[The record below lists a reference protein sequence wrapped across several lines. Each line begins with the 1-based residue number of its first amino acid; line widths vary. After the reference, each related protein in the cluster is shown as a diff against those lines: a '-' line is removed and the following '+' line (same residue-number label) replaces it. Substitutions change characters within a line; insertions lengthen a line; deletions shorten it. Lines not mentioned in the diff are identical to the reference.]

1 MGGSTRVV
9 VVVPCY
15 NEASR
20 LPVGSFETF
29 FAEYPDFR
37 FLFVN
42 DGSSDD
48 TLAILQALH
57 AGYPSCVDVLNQARN
72 QGKAEAVRCGLLRAI
87 SVHRATY
94 AGYWDA
100 DLATPLS
107 ELPRLFDILL
117 SKPAVEMLLGSRVN
131 MLGRKIERRPAR
143 HYFGRIFATLTSS
156 VLGIPVYDTQC
167 GAKLLRMTPAV
178 KEALATPFQ
187 SRWVFDVELMARLL
201 GYYRR
206 DYSQAATAFYEEPLQ
221 QWTDVDGS
229 KVKLQDG
236 FKAFNDLLRIK
247 RTYGKQKGSP
257 SA

>member
-29 FAEYPDFR
+29 FAEYPEFR

-48 TLAILQALH
+48 TLGVLQKLQIRC
-57 AGYPSCVDVLNQARN
+57 PSCVDVLNQERN

-87 SVHRATY
+87 SVNGAGF

-131 MLGRKIERRPAR
+131 MLGRRIQRRSTR
-143 HYFGRIFATLTSS
+143 HYFGRIFATFTSS
-156 VLGIPVYDTQC
+156 VLDIPVYDTQC
-167 GAKLLRMTPAV
+167 GAKLLRLTPAV

-187 SRWVFDVELMARLL
+187 SRWVFDVELIARFLRSYP
-201 GYYRR
+201 G
-206 DYSQAATAFYEEPLQ
+206 DFGQAVAALYEEPLL

-229 KVKLQDG
+229 KVKLMDG
-236 FKAFNDLLRIK
+236 FKAFKDLFDIRRRYRKRLRHSF
-247 RTYGKQKGSP
+247 T
-257 SA
+257 